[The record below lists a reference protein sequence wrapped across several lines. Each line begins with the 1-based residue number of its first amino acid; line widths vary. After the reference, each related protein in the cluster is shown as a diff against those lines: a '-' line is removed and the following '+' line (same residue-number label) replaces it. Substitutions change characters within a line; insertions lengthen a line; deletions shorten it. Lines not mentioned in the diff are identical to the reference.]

1 MAEVTTSV
9 IIAPT
14 IAPFVTSNIRNVENS
29 GIPFGAL
36 SHVHEFDVPAIGTG
50 DVGRLIVYCRVP
62 VNYLTVLNG
71 FHIDQSATS
80 EPKWESGVFKNYY
93 VGANSFTTQTTAQII
108 HFPLA
113 ITSNAGIGSNQYK
126 NVGISNA
133 GSNSAYD
140 VNSPVNFIFKGN
152 ELDPNKCPI
161 IDMYNTTE
169 GVHATRF
176 RVAIN
181 WKMYD
186 ISQGNHP
193 FLQSATRS
201 L

>member
-71 FHIDQSATS
+71 FTLTS
-80 EPKWESGVFKNYY
+80 RLLVNLNGNRGFSK
-93 VGANSFTTQTTAQII
+93 TITLAQILLP
-108 HFPLA
+108 HKQP
-113 ITSNAGIGSNQYK
+113 
-126 NVGISNA
+126 
-133 GSNSAYD
+133 
-140 VNSPVNFIFKGN
+140 P
-152 ELDPNKCPI
+152 
-161 IDMYNTTE
+161 
-169 GVHATRF
+169 R
-176 RVAIN
+176 
-181 WKMYD
+181 
-186 ISQGNHP
+186 
-193 FLQSATRS
+193 
-201 L
+201 